1 MFESPQMSEEPGGF
15 LQPAVFT
22 PPPSDAASS
31 AFATLPHP
39 RSHPLKP
46 GSSKESSFIAYVDR
60 KILDISRRHETRH
73 YDGDEDNT
81 ESTPKNKGYKSF
93 ADVAEDLEKVID
105 VVWVSGTR
113 RKSYG

>member
-1 MFESPQMSEEPGGF
+1 MSEEPGGF
-15 LQPAVFT
+15 LQSALFT

-31 AFATLPHP
+31 TYATLPHP

-60 KILDISRRHETRH
+60 KLLDISRRHETRH
-73 YDGDEDNT
+73 YDEHEGDL
-81 ESTPKNKGYKSF
+81 ESTHGDKGYKSF
-93 ADVAEDLEKVID
+93 VDVAGDFEKVID

-113 RKSYG
+113 K